1 MKPESGGLVK
11 WFRSMLRF
19 ALPET
24 PSLMGRSAAV
34 RPLQKADSMLKR
46 ALSAETPGPSIRVEA
61 LAAVYGKGSASV
73 HALRT
78 IDLTVPSGQ
87 VLCVIGP
94 SGSGKST
101 LLHLLAGLQRP
112 TSGKIRIGDVD
123 IHELSLDDAARWR
136 RRNVGMV
143 HQFFNLVTTLTIVQN
158 IAAPLLF
165 EGYRL
170 SQVHDRID
178 ELLGRLGILDRRDH
192 ALDELSGGE
201 MQRVAIARALIAE
214 PGLLLADEP
223 TGNLDSVTSGEI
235 FALFQ
240 EIIQERGG
248 TLVMMTHDL
257 QATSCADRVIVLRDG
272 QIAEDSEATIAN

>member
-1 MKPESGGLVK
+1 MKPESAGIVK
-11 WFRSMLRF
+11 WFHPMLRF
-19 ALPET
+19 ALPE
-24 PSLMGRSAAV
+24 PPLLVGWSAAV
-34 RPLQKADSMLKR
+34 RPLQKAEPMLKR
-46 ALSAETPGPSIRVEA
+46 TLSPRSPGPSIRVEA
-61 LAAVYGKGSASV
+61 LAAVYGKGPASV
-73 HALRT
+73 HALRR
-78 IDLTVPSGQ
+78 IDLIVPSGQ

-112 TSGKIRIGDVD
+112 TSGTIRIGDVD

-143 HQFFNLVTTLTIVQN
+143 HQFFNLVPTLTIVQN

-170 SQVHDRID
+170 SQVRDRID
-178 ELLGRLGILDRRDH
+178 ELLERLGILDRRDH
-192 ALDELSGGE
+192 GLDELSGGE

-240 EIIQERGG
+240 ELIKERGG

-257 QATSCADRVIVLRDG
+257 LATSYADRVIVLRDG
-272 QIAEDSEATIAN
+272 RIAEDSEPTVVN